1 MYIFEGRGKG
11 ATWSL
16 LLEALHNQGV
26 VIVESTGFAD
36 YIRNDIVG
44 CMENKSL
51 ISPVGA
57 DYLMNAVFSLDEWDK
72 EGKHEFKN
80 SPVYLDNGLVL
91 IQNLLRE
98 RLGTNKIDIIALGND
113 DNQIVDPFQIK
124 ERKNTFVTEQSYED
138 SRFRLSE
145 RWKNL

>member
-36 YIRNDIVG
+36 YIRCDIIEN
-44 CMENKSL
+44 MENKKL
-51 ISPVGA
+51 ISSVGRE
-57 DYLMNAVFSLDEWDK
+57 YLTNSVFSLEEWDR
-72 EGKHEFKN
+72 EKHIHKD
-80 SPVYLDNGLVL
+80 SPVYLDKGLPL
-91 IQNLLRE
+91 IEKLLRE
-98 RLGTNKIDIIALGND
+98 RLGTSKIDIIALGND

-124 ERKNTFVTEQSYED
+124 ERNNTFVTEQNYQD
-138 SRFRLSE
+138 SKFQLNE